1 MKAVLVTQSRGPK
14 ECSDAKAPEAG
25 SPKQPTSQVR
35 RPRHQGH
42 LRTDLIYRKEKTSK
56 FQIRL

>member
-1 MKAVLVTQSRGPK
+1 MVTQPRGPK
-14 ECSDAKAPEAG
+14 ERSNAKAPEAG
-25 SPKQPTSQVR
+25 SPKQPTSKVR